1 MQIRGLRG
9 RDRMFVGFTTICTIS
24 AYHHYSCEFKPR
36 SWRGVL
42 DTKLCEKVCQ
52 WIATGRWFS
61 PGTPV
66 SSINKTYSYYITKI
80 LLKVAL
86 ITINQTESKY
96 ANVGGIFP
104 SDQAGFRK
112 ILKNSKDL
120 LEYMQKHSQ
129 FEFST
134 LYATILH
141 SKDKL
146 KVLVKL
152 CFMKR
157 IHSLILSK
165 KKKEKKGKK
174 NNSQFTK

>member
-1 MQIRGLRG
+1 M
-9 RDRMFVGFTTICTIS
+9 V
-24 AYHHYSCEFKPR
+24 
-36 SWRGVL
+36 
-42 DTKLCEKVCQ
+42 
-52 WIATGRWFS
+52 
-61 PGTPV
+61 
-66 SSINKTYSYYITKI
+66 
-80 LLKVAL
+80 L

-134 LYATILH
+134 LYTTILP